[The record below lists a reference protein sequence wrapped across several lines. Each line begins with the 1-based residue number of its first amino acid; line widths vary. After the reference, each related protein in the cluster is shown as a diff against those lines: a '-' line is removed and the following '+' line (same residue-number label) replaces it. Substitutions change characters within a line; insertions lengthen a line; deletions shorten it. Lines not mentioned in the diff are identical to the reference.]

1 MQMSSG
7 GHEAKKPNNIKST
20 ELRPQARKWIRH
32 HVVMKDELK
41 LAGAFLALNAA
52 VIALA
57 TAGYI
62 KSGMN
67 FGAVLEHLR

>member
-1 MQMSSG
+1 
-7 GHEAKKPNNIKST
+7 
-20 ELRPQARKWIRH
+20 
-32 HVVMKDELK
+32 MKDEMK

-57 TAGYI
+57 VAGYI

>member
-1 MQMSSG
+1 
-7 GHEAKKPNNIKST
+7 
-20 ELRPQARKWIRH
+20 
-32 HVVMKDELK
+32 MKDELK

-52 VIALA
+52 VIAFA

-67 FGAVLEHLR
+67 LGAVLEHLR

>member
-1 MQMSSG
+1 MG
-7 GHEAKKPNNIKST
+7 AKWINSIKST
-20 ELRPQARKWIRH
+20 ELKPQACWKIRH
-32 HVVMKDELK
+32 HSFMKDELK

-57 TAGYI
+57 VAGYI